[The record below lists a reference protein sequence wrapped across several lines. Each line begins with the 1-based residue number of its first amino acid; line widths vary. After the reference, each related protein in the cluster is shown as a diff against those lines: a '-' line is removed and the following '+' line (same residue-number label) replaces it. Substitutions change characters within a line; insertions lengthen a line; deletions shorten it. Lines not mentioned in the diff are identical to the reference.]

1 MPERPDRP
9 LGPSF
14 IPVVKPSRKAPLTTG
29 RDTLFGFQRVTLVFM
44 KGLSAPASDRHPA
57 PAGAAADWTIPQ
69 RWPDYTAA
77 EHQIWNLLFKR
88 QIEQLQDR
96 VVPAFNT
103 GIKALGLAADGIPRF
118 ETLNARLQRLTG
130 WTVLPVPGIVPE
142 EIFFHHLA
150 HRQFVAGRF
159 IRTAEQLDYLEEPDI
174 FHDVFG
180 HVPLLAD
187 AAFANYMQAYGEA
200 GVRAQ
205 QGPVLAQ
212 LARLYW
218 YTVEFGLMRDENR
231 LRIFGAGIVSS
242 NGESEY
248 ALVSPV
254 PLRIGFDVRRTMRTE
269 YPIDSFQKN
278 YFVIDSFADLVKLTA
293 ETDFTD
299 IYRELATVPT
309 IPAGAKMPT
318 DVLFPPNHV

>member
-1 MPERPDRP
+1 M
-9 LGPSF
+9 
-14 IPVVKPSRKAPLTTG
+14 RKQSALSSG
-29 RDTLFGFQRVTLVFM
+29 RN
-44 KGLSAPASDRHPA
+44 PA
-57 PAGAAADWTIPQ
+57 PAGAAPDWTIPQ

-77 EHQIWNLLFKR
+77 EHEIWNLLFRR
-88 QIEQLQDR
+88 QIEQLQER
-96 VVPAFNT
+96 VVPAFNQ
-103 GIKALGLAADGIPRF
+103 GIKALGLAPEGIPRF
-118 ETLNARLQRLTG
+118 ETLNKRLQRLTG

-150 HRQFVAGRF
+150 RRQFVAGRF
-159 IRTAEQLDYLEEPDI
+159 IRTAEQLDYLEEPDV

-187 AAFANYMQAYGEA
+187 AAYANYMQAYGEA

-205 QGPVLAQ
+205 QGPALAQ

-248 ALVSPV
+248 ALDSAE

-269 YPIDSFQKN
+269 YQIDSFQKN

-299 IYRELATVPT
+299 IYRELATVST
-309 IPAGAKMPT
+309 IPAGAKMPS
-318 DVLFPPNHV
+318 DVLFPPNRI

>member
-1 MPERPDRP
+1 
-9 LGPSF
+9 
-14 IPVVKPSRKAPLTTG
+14 
-29 RDTLFGFQRVTLVFM
+29 M
-44 KGLSAPASDRHPA
+44 KGLSSPLSGRNPA
-57 PAGAAADWTIPQ
+57 PAGAAPDWTIAQ
-69 RWPDYTAA
+69 RWPDYTAQ
-77 EHQIWNLLFKR
+77 EHEIWNLLFRR
-88 QIEQLQDR
+88 QIRQLQDR
-96 VVPAFNT
+96 VVPAFNS
-103 GIKALGLAADGIPRF
+103 GIQALGLAADGIPRF
-118 ETLNARLQRLTG
+118 ETLNERLQRLTG

-187 AAFANYMQAYGEA
+187 PAYANYMQAYGEA

-205 QGPVLAQ
+205 QGPALAP

-248 ALVSPV
+248 ALGSTE

-269 YPIDSFQKN
+269 YLIDSFQKN
-278 YFVIDSFADLVKLTA
+278 YFVIESFADLVRLTA

-299 IYRELATVPT
+299 IYRELAALPT
-309 IPAGAKMPT
+309 IPPGTKIPN
-318 DVLFPPNHV
+318 DVLFPPNGM

>member
-1 MPERPDRP
+1 MR
-9 LGPSF
+9 
-14 IPVVKPSRKAPLTTG
+14 
-29 RDTLFGFQRVTLVFM
+29 
-44 KGLSAPASDRHPA
+44 GLSAQTSSRNPA
-57 PAGAAADWTIPQ
+57 PAGAAPDWTIPQ
-69 RWPDYTAA
+69 RWLDYTAA
-77 EHQIWNLLFKR
+77 EHEIWNLLFER
-88 QIEQLQDR
+88 QVAQLQDR

-103 GIKALGLAADGIPRF
+103 GIKALGLAPDGIPRF
-118 ETLNARLQRLTG
+118 ETLNKRLQRLTG

-159 IRTAEQLDYLEEPDI
+159 IRTAEHLDYLEEPDV

-187 AAFANYMQAYGEA
+187 AAYANYLQAYGEA

-205 QGPVLAQ
+205 PGPVLAQ

-218 YTVEFGLMRDENR
+218 YTVEFGLMRDENG
-231 LRIFGAGIVSS
+231 LKIFGAGIVSS

-248 ALVSPV
+248 ALVSAE
-254 PLRIGFDVRRTMRTE
+254 PLRIEFDVRRTMRTE
-269 YPIDSFQKN
+269 YLIDSFQKN
-278 YFVIDSFADLVKLTA
+278 YFVIDSFAGLVKLTA
-293 ETDFTD
+293 EADFTD

-309 IPAGAKMPT
+309 IPAGVRMPN
-318 DVLFPPNHV
+318 DVLLPPNRMT

>member
-1 MPERPDRP
+1 
-9 LGPSF
+9 
-14 IPVVKPSRKAPLTTG
+14 
-29 RDTLFGFQRVTLVFM
+29 M
-44 KGLSAPASDRHPA
+44 KELSAQTSSRNPA
-57 PAGAAADWTIPQ
+57 PPGAGSDWTIPQ

-77 EHQIWNLLFKR
+77 EHEIWNVLFKR
-88 QIEQLQDR
+88 QVEQLQDR

-103 GIKALGLAADGIPRF
+103 GIEALGLAPNGIPRF
-118 ETLNARLQRLTG
+118 ETLNERLHRLTG
-130 WTVLPVPGIVPE
+130 WRVLPVPGIVPE

-159 IRTAEQLDYLEEPDI
+159 IRTAAQLDYLEEPDV

-180 HVPLLAD
+180 HVPLLAN
-187 AAFANYMQAYGEA
+187 AAYANYMQAYGEA

-205 QGPVLAQ
+205 RGPALAQ

-218 YTVEFGLMRDENR
+218 YTVEFGLMRDEDH

-248 ALVSPV
+248 ALTSAE

-269 YPIDSFQKN
+269 YQIDSFQKN

-293 ETDFTD
+293 EADFTD
-299 IYRELATVPT
+299 IYRELATAPA
-309 IPAGAKMPT
+309 IAAGATMPS
-318 DVLFPPNHV
+318 DVLFPPNRT